1 MHFEFFNEDENEIQP
16 TRKHVRTNFV
26 IQDSTAG
33 QQHEMNPSE
42 LIEDQARLVLRGQ
55 VDTETPL
62 VKFSSAID
70 DFLDNKPFADV
81 QILLHPFIEAQEYV
95 RNDGTIGEQECFE
108 EEKKRLPQDVLGGLV
123 LEWTLSQ

>member
-1 MHFEFFNEDENEIQP
+1 
-16 TRKHVRTNFV
+16 
-26 IQDSTAG
+26 
-33 QQHEMNPSE
+33 MNPSE
-42 LIEDQARLVLRGQ
+42 FIEDQATLVLRGQ

-70 DFLDNKPFADV
+70 DFLDDQKPFADV
-81 QILLHPFIEAQEYV
+81 QTLVHPFIEAQEYV

-108 EEKKRLPQDVLGGLV
+108 EEKKRLPQAVLGGLV